1 MAGNSA
7 IRRAAVPAAVIA
19 GIAAV
24 GAGLWPALA
33 SDGSPELPDITA
45 DELLVRVAESDT
57 AQLSGT
63 VRVDA
68 DLGVPD
74 LGGML
79 DGVLS
84 GVEGPAGRLAG
95 LATGDST
102 LEVAV
107 DGPDRQRVGLES
119 GGEEFSVIRNGDE
132 LWAYDSEGDTVY
144 HAEVPEHGEL
154 SELGA
159 EGAGDGDAWAAGLTP
174 RELAERLLD
183 RAGEHAE
190 VSVDG
195 TAQVAGRAAYQ
206 LVIVPKDADAPLSEA
221 RISVDGETGVP
232 LALTAE
238 GPEGRVLDVAFSQ
251 IDYAQPPGAVFE
263 FTPPSDAEVVE
274 VNPEAPLGGLLPDV
288 LPGFGR

>member
-1 MAGNSA
+1 M
-7 IRRAAVPAAVIA
+7 PAAVVA

-33 SDGSPELPDITA
+33 SDGSPDLPDITA
-45 DELLVRVAESDT
+45 EELLVRVAESDT

-84 GVEGPAGRLAG
+84 GIDGPAGRLAG

-102 LEVAV
+102 LEVAL

-132 LWAYDSEGDTVY
+132 LWAYDSEGDTAYRV
-144 HAEVPEHGEL
+144 EVPEHGEL
-154 SELGA
+154 SDLGA
-159 EGAGDGDAWAAGLTP
+159 EGGEGGEGGEDAADGHAWAGGLTP
-174 RELAERLLD
+174 RELAERLLE
-183 RAGEHAE
+183 RAGEHAD

-206 LVIVPKDADAPLSEA
+206 LVVVPKDADAPLSEA
-221 RISVDGETGVP
+221 RISVDGETGLP

-251 IDYAQPPGAVFE
+251 IDYAQPPGGVFD
-263 FTPPSDAEVVE
+263 FTPPSGAEVVE
-274 VNPEAPLGGLLPDV
+274 LNAGDPLGGLLPEA
-288 LPGFGR
+288 LPGLGR